1 MGGGGIIG
9 TSLSCGV
16 DSLSTIY
23 NHYAKEKDPD
33 YKINALFLFDCGA
46 YGHYR
51 LPDTHQKYLYEYQS
65 NKPMADE
72 LNLPIYQVISN
83 IHAFPRSME
92 WGGHGFNAGA
102 WGILA
107 TSSCMLSLQGTLKR
121 YYIPSTLGYEE
132 IKDFGKY
139 YRDYDMAMFCESYL
153 VPLLNTE
160 CLELIP
166 DGCQYKRTQKT
177 ANIANWE
184 IARKYLNLAC
194 KKDGIN
200 CGYCW
205 KCMRTLA
212 TLEAI
217 GKLEDFAPIFDLAA
231 YRKYAFL
238 NKCRIKC
245 EAKSNPFAKDI
256 VECYKSHNRPMPSV
270 FLARVYLFVRSC
282 ASFVKR
288 KILKI

>member
-1 MGGGGIIG
+1 
-9 TSLSCGV
+9 
-16 DSLSTIY
+16 
-23 NHYAKEKDPD
+23 
-33 YKINALFLFDCGA
+33 
-46 YGHYR
+46 
-51 LPDTHQKYLYEYQS
+51 
-65 NKPMADE
+65 MADE

-205 KCMRTLA
+205 KCMRTLCA
-212 TLEAI
+212 LEAM
-217 GKLEDFAPIFDLAA
+217 GKLEEFQSIFNLSA

-238 NKCRIKC
+238 NKCRVRC
-245 EAKSNPFAKDI
+245 EQASNPFSKDI
-256 VECYKSHNRPMPSV
+256 IECYEAHGYAVPSLL
-270 FLARVYLFVRSC
+270 FARAYLFARKC
-282 ASFVKR
+282 AGFVKR
-288 KILKI
+288 KILKK

>member
-1 MGGGGIIG
+1 
-9 TSLSCGV
+9 
-16 DSLSTIY
+16 
-23 NHYAKEKDPD
+23 
-33 YKINALFLFDCGA
+33 
-46 YGHYR
+46 
-51 LPDTHQKYLYEYQS
+51 
-65 NKPMADE
+65 MADE
-72 LNLPIYQVISN
+72 LHLPIYQVISN
-83 IHAFPRSME
+83 IHAFPSSTQ
-92 WGGHGFNAGA
+92 WGRDGFNSGA
-102 WGILA
+102 WGFFAIY
-107 TSSCMLSLQGTLKR
+107 SCVFALQKGIKR
-121 YYIPSTLGYEE
+121 YYTPSALSYEE
-132 IKDFGKY
+132 IKDFGKN
-139 YRDYDMAMFCESYL
+139 YRDYDMACFCESYL
-153 VPLLNTE
+153 VPLLSTE
-160 CLELIP
+160 SLELIV

-184 IARKYLNLAC
+184 FARTHLNLAC
-194 KKDGIN
+194 KRNGIN

-245 EAKSNPFAKDI
+245 EANSNPFAKDI

-270 FLARVYLFVRSC
+270 FLARVYLFARSC